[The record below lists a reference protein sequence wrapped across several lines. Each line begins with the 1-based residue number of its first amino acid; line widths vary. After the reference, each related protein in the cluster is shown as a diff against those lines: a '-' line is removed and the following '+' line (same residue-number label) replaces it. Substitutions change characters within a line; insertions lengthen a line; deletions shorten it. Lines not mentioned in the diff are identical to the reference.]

1 MSRDALSLQL
11 DEGDAP
17 AFLRIAQ
24 AVMRDVRRG
33 RLKPGQKLPG
43 SRTWAKHL
51 GFHRNTVLAALTELE
66 AQGWV
71 TTVQAQGTFVST
83 ALPEE
88 LAECRKA
95 GMDDCLTKPLARAK
109 LEEVLERYLSKQ
121 RKPVGS

>member
-1 MSRDALSLQL
+1 
-11 DEGDAP
+11 
-17 AFLRIAQ
+17 
-24 AVMRDVRRG
+24 VV
-33 RLKPGQKLPG
+33 
-43 SRTWAKHL
+43 
-51 GFHRNTVLAALTELE
+51 ALT
-66 AQGWV
+66 A
-71 TTVQAQGTFVST
+71 S

>member
-1 MSRDALSLQL
+1 MDCHMPRLDGLEATRRIRALQ
-11 DEGDAP
+11 GA
-17 AFLRIAQ
+17 
-24 AVMRDVRRG
+24 
-33 RLKPGQKLPG
+33 
-43 SRTWAKHL
+43 
-51 GFHRNTVLAALTELE
+51 AALTPVVALT
-66 AQGWV
+66 A
-71 TTVQAQGTFVST
+71 S